1 MGEHRGKV
9 RDEGRRLGL
18 KGENTGESR
27 EDSGKVDG

>member
-9 RDEGRRLGL
+9 RDEGKRLGL
-18 KGENTGESR
+18 KGEKR